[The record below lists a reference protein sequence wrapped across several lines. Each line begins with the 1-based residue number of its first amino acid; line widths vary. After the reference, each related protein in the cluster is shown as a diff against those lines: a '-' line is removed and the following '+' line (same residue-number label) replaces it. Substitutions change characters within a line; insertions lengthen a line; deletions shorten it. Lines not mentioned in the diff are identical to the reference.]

1 MTEAGE
7 IDGFDFPSWA
17 ADRGLKRKTT
27 DALSKQDFS
36 TKEVLLL
43 MTSTDLAA
51 LDITAGQ
58 ARLLWRALAELG
70 NPAFHAA
77 ERGESRADPSPR
89 RPGDD
94 VQADDEEPAGMLP
107 LPVAGT
113 SAQHQDILKAGEMLD
128 RILNDPTSDLTSR
141 AHLEGDRLV
150 CTTLVDDT
158 TPRPTWDSFD
168 PHVLLTVRATSK
180 KALQPKDFVPEQVKQ
195 RIARRRRETL
205 KWVEADDGS
214 FSVQADDQVLA
225 YLTQAE
231 WGAANMR
238 LMAHLLKVGDLQRAR
253 VEDYMAYTV
262 SIYELACHYEWIA
275 VLEYDARYRE
285 QQAEH
290 GGAPQHVTWS
300 LFSSYPGDVTTSHP
314 RCHRDVPDT
323 GREQVEVLQQA
334 DPWACMASSRSWIPL
349 PHLWSH
355 VSCS

>member
-1 MTEAGE
+1 M
-7 IDGFDFPSWA
+7 
-17 ADRGLKRKTT
+17 
-27 DALSKQDFS
+27 
-36 TKEVLLL
+36 
-43 MTSTDLAA
+43 
-51 LDITAGQ
+51 
-58 ARLLWRALAELG
+58 
-70 NPAFHAA
+70 
-77 ERGESRADPSPR
+77 
-89 RPGDD
+89 
-94 VQADDEEPAGMLP
+94 
-107 LPVAGT
+107 
-113 SAQHQDILKAGEMLD
+113 
-128 RILNDPTSDLTSR
+128 
-141 AHLEGDRLV
+141 

-214 FSVQADDQVLA
+214 FSVQADDQALA

-262 SIYELACHYEWIA
+262 SIYELECRYEWIS

-290 GGAPQHVTWS
+290 GYQWGAPARHLESILLLPRQRDSQSSQVSQGHTRYGKRTGGGASAGRPVGMPNEDPTRGGHNEGGLVQGAAPARRIKTTWPC
-300 LFSSYPGDVTTSHP
+300 LE
-314 RCHRDVPDT
+314 RLR
-323 GREQVEVLQQA
+323 R
-334 DPWACMASSRSWIPL
+334 
-349 PHLWSH
+349 
-355 VSCS
+355 